1 LPRKLFCRRLEEPS
15 SRCRHQPSIEAGFFS
30 ANPSSTFAAPE
41 KKSQNSTLLFFFAGE
56 TKGLLLIR
64 EKETIF
70 RDDNFKGHR
79 GENKSFLESQKK
91 IWSPKIK
98 FLVFRAHEKNG
109 DDVFFFT
116 VSPRVFTTG
125 KKSDSCPI

>member
-1 LPRKLFCRRLEEPS
+1 MMTHQGQNIQKKKMFLQVFLFCLGNYS
-15 SRCRHQPSIEAGFFS
+15 VVVSKNLLLSVDISQVLKQDFFQQTL
-30 ANPSSTFAAPE
+30 PQLLLLLR

-91 IWSPKIK
+91 FCRRK
-98 FLVFRAHEKNG
+98 
-109 DDVFFFT
+109 
-116 VSPRVFTTG
+116 
-125 KKSDSCPI
+125 